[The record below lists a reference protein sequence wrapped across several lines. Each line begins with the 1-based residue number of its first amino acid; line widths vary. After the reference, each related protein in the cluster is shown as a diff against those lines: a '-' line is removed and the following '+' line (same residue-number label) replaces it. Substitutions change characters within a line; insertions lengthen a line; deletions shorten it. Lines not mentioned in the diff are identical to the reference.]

1 VNLTRWYI
9 DQIDLDTQSVG
20 LLISAIGFDLT
31 QKNIFSAFT
40 VGASLRL
47 PHRKTSEIDAII
59 ELIIEDKTSWLN
71 CTPSA
76 FSLVL
81 DAAYGSKTGIDS
93 INSINYLVLGGEP
106 IESAKLERWLQETS
120 CHVQV
125 LNSYGP
131 TECSDVTVAWTL
143 AIDDYSQDIAH
154 RLPIHSPI
162 GRPIPNTQIY
172 ILDAALNPLPVGVIG
187 ELYIAGGG
195 LARGYLGRAGLTAD
209 RFIANPFVQSGVNGT
224 LGARMYRSG
233 DLARWTEDGVLE
245 YLGRADAQ
253 VKIRG
258 FRIELGE
265 IEAALLSI
273 PGIAQ
278 CTVQARGEE
287 GAKQLVAYL
296 VADTDTDTS
305 AKADSD
311 GVTDADASAIVSV
324 EAAIPEPSIL
334 KSTLSSTLPDYM
346 VPSAFVVLES
356 LPLTP
361 NGKLDV
367 RALPAPEVTGGSDYR
382 PPETEHEHLVAGLF
396 TELTGAT
403 RVGLDDSFFAL
414 GGHSL
419 LAMRLISQ
427 LRARTGLELA
437 LRTLFE
443 QPTVAGLAQALV
455 QVQIEQLT
463 LAASGMVSISRP
475 PILAGQ
481 GVANPQADGTQRVL
495 SYGQIR
501 LWTITQIDG
510 PSGSYNVPAALRLS
524 GTLQSKALALALRDV
539 IQRHE
544 PLRTVIMN
552 VDGAPL
558 G

>member
-1 VNLTRWYI
+1 
-9 DQIDLDTQSVG
+9 
-20 LLISAIGFDLT
+20 
-31 QKNIFSAFT
+31 
-40 VGASLRL
+40 
-47 PHRKTSEIDAII
+47 
-59 ELIIEDKTSWLN
+59 
-71 CTPSA
+71 
-76 FSLVL
+76 
-81 DAAYGSKTGIDS
+81 
-93 INSINYLVLGGEP
+93 
-106 IESAKLERWLQETS
+106 
-120 CHVQV
+120 
-125 LNSYGP
+125 
-131 TECSDVTVAWTL
+131 
-143 AIDDYSQDIAH
+143 
-154 RLPIHSPI
+154 
-162 GRPIPNTQIY
+162 
-172 ILDAALNPLPVGVIG
+172 
-187 ELYIAGGG
+187 
-195 LARGYLGRAGLTAD
+195 
-209 RFIANPFVQSGVNGT
+209 
-224 LGARMYRSG
+224 MYRSG

-510 PSGSYNVPAALRLS
+510 PSGSYNVPAALRL
-524 GTLQSKALALALRDV
+524 
-539 IQRHE
+539 
-544 PLRTVIMN
+544 
-552 VDGAPL
+552 
-558 G
+558 